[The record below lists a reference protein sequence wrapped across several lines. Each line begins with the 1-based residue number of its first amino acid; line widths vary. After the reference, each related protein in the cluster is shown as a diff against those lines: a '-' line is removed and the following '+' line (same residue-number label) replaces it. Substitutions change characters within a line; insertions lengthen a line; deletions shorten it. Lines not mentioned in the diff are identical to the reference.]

1 MNGEANDVVDL
12 NENKLIDMEEEVKVI
27 HEFIRSLSFREMI
40 KILSP
45 RRRPLNDRM
54 KDKMV
59 SYIDL
64 LQPGP
69 PTSRKDNKNEARS
82 I

>member
-40 KILSP
+40 KI
-45 RRRPLNDRM
+45 
-54 KDKMV
+54 
-59 SYIDL
+59 
-64 LQPGP
+64 
-69 PTSRKDNKNEARS
+69 
-82 I
+82 